1 MIYIHRWYDRTCRK
15 LKDFTKK
22 LLELMH
28 EFSKIARYKSQHI
41 KSAAFLCRN
50 YLKKF
55 KTIPFMTATT
65 TKINFFLKKKER
77 RKEKLTKNS
86 SRRWKTCTMELQ
98 IPLKEIKR
106 GHK

>member
-1 MIYIHRWYDRTCRK
+1 
-15 LKDFTKK
+15 
-22 LLELMH
+22 MH

-65 TKINFFLKKKER
+65 TKINFFLKKKGKKKGKINQEFI
-77 RKEKLTKNS
+77 KEVKDLYNGT
-86 SRRWKTCTMELQ
+86 TDTV
-98 IPLKEIKR
+98 KR
-106 GHK
+106 N